1 MNKES
6 LKRLA
11 LERNMSVEELEKYRE
26 YSSRDLTGKEWIEYL
41 KLCEKVFKNTSKYI
55 YIYENEI
62 KKINEYIKQLQQE
75 NEQLKERVKYL
86 EDNRNKL
93 KEYMSDEN
101 ISNLFERGY
110 QANDFIE
117 EIRDIT
123 QEIEGS
129 DSNE

>member
-11 LERNMSVEELEKYRE
+11 SERNISVEELEKYRE

-41 KLCEKVFKNTSKYI
+41 KLCEKVFKNTSKYV

-75 NEQLKERVKYL
+75 NKKQKEVIGKAIEL
-86 EDNRNKL
+86 LNNFNFKILMDNRTMYIRLKDLEQGKELLKL
-93 KEYMSDEN
+93 
-101 ISNLFERGY
+101 L
-110 QANDFIE
+110 E
-117 EIRDIT
+117 EVS
-123 QEIEGS
+123 E
-129 DSNE
+129 

>member
-11 LERNMSVEELEKYRE
+11 SERNISVEELEKYRE

-41 KLCEKVFKNTSKYI
+41 KLCEKVFKNTSKYV

-75 NEQLKERVKYL
+75 NKKQKEVIGKAIELLNNFNFKILMDNRTMSIRLKDLEQGKDLLKLLKEV
-86 EDNRNKL
+86 
-93 KEYMSDEN
+93 SDE
-101 ISNLFERGY
+101 
-110 QANDFIE
+110 
-117 EIRDIT
+117 
-123 QEIEGS
+123 
-129 DSNE
+129 